1 MRFAIAVLLE
11 DDAHNFARKV
21 ELELYDM
28 FGLIKS
34 LKIAP
39 HITVEAPFVIDR
51 INLIEE
57 YLDEFILTQKSF
69 EIEIDG
75 FNYFDEHVI
84 YLDVMKN
91 PDLINLH
98 LKLLKGLKEKF
109 KINESS
115 FEGVNSKFHSTVAY
129 KDLDTDTFQKAK
141 KCLEKYTPNFKFPT
155 KQLGLLYNIGDKD
168 GWVIAKKYSI
178 GGII

>member
-21 ELELYDM
+21 ELELYDI

-39 HITVEAPFVIDR
+39 HITVKAPFIMDR
-51 INLIEE
+51 INPIEE
-57 YLDEFILTQKSF
+57 YLDEFISSQKSF

-91 PDLINLH
+91 PNLVNLH

-109 KINESS
+109 QINESA
-115 FEGVNSKFHSTVAY
+115 FEGIDSKFHSTVAY
-129 KDLDTDTFQKAK
+129 KDLDPDTFQKAK
-141 KCLEKYTPNFKFPT
+141 KYLEKYSPKFKFPA

-168 GWVIAKKYSI
+168 GWVIAKKYNI
-178 GGII
+178 GGTI